1 MPPRVPLPPSPIAI
15 SRPSAHSLCKSCLVR
30 SFSSTTPVSAE
41 ERSPRQPTA
50 HRRRFYQWLEG
61 PGEVFRHPLP
71 KSTNYLN
78 AYDRAGNLLRA
89 TKHREASTST
99 PETADSRA
107 LDAAAEGPEIPKET
121 AEDLRPF
128 PMNNHF
134 VSQSILSEELR
145 VEIWRRVQEDG
156 KSVRQVSAISDHHR
170 PDLRP
175 VRTVL
180 RNLQSAARFRPR
192 SPLLLWLSTRHR
204 GRRDPVPLARSS
216 RSPRSPAQYQSR
228 LVWEADE
235 EEALGEIVEQSI

>member
-30 SFSSTTPVSAE
+30 SFSSTTSVSAE
-41 ERSPRQPTA
+41 ERAPRQPTA

-71 KSTNYLN
+71 NSTNYLN

-89 TKHREASTST
+89 TRHRQTSTSA

-107 LDAAAEGPEIPKET
+107 LDAAAEGPDIPKET

-145 VEIWRRVQEDG
+145 VEIWRRVQGDG
-156 KSVRQVSAISDHHR
+156 KSVRQVSAEMGVDMR
-170 PDLRP
+170 R
-175 VRTVL
+175 V
-180 RNLQSAARFRPR
+180 AA
-192 SPLLLWLSTRHR
+192 
-204 GRRDPVPLARSS
+204 VV
-216 RSPRSPAQYQSR
+216 R
-228 LVWEADE
+228 LVE
-235 EEALGEIVEQSI
+235 VERRMKAEVSFIPVYFVYPLRF

>member
-1 MPPRVPLPPSPIAI
+1 MPPRVPLPPSSIAI
-15 SRPSAHSLCKSCLVR
+15 PRPSAHSLCKSCLAR

-41 ERSPRQPTA
+41 ERAPRQPTA

-71 KSTNYLN
+71 NSTNYLN

-89 TKHREASTST
+89 TKHREASTSA

-145 VEIWRRVQEDG
+145 LEIWRRVQEYG
-156 KSVRQVSAISDHHR
+156 KSVRQVSAEMGVDMR
-170 PDLRP
+170 R
-175 VRTVL
+175 V
-180 RNLQSAARFRPR
+180 AA
-192 SPLLLWLSTRHR
+192 
-204 GRRDPVPLARSS
+204 VV
-216 RSPRSPAQYQSR
+216 R
-228 LVWEADE
+228 LVEVERRMKAEVSSFPCISSMHCTSSNHSNDE
-235 EEALGEIVEQSI
+235 QPNRLVFQTSNHGEPNQTNYNSLNS